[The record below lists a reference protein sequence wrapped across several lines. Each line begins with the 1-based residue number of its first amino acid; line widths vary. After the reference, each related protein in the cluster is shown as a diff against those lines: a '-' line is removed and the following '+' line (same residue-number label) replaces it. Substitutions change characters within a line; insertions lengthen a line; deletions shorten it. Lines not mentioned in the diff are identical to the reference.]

1 MGDKDKQQF
10 VDFFSSLN
18 RMPLTRM
25 NSVTLLTDG
34 QEKLDSLLQDL
45 KAKHS
50 IHIEY
55 YAFVTD
61 NIGQQVLHVLEEKA
75 AEGVEVRILYDAFG
89 SHGTKA
95 KDFNRLIKMVDMSIH
110 LLPHKGHYFV
120 SD

>member
-1 MGDKDKQQF
+1 MKELENFQSFRGDTIEHYDPDMGDKDKQQF

-75 AEGVEVRILYDAFG
+75 AEGGG
-89 SHGTKA
+89 SS
-95 KDFNRLIKMVDMSIH
+95 NII
-110 LLPHKGHYFV
+110 
-120 SD
+120 